1 MHGEEITVSE
11 GYAGFTGPEE
21 HVAWPFYIVCDV
33 SESMHRKRNGA
44 ESELTPFEAMQESLL
59 ELVDFCVDHVE
70 AADIAHLGVLTFA
83 DDAKVI
89 RHLRKLS
96 DGPEVNPLPKGTY
109 TNYVKVFTKLSDV
122 VAADIR
128 QLESRQLRV
137 KRPVVFF
144 ITDGYPQEASGP
156 QPLKSWQEPLHR
168 LQALTASR
176 AGRSGLQIAMVA
188 LGFEDAD
195 CGNLRLIA
203 QSPGIA
209 CIAEAGVAS
218 PHELMSNLLTSI
230 LNSVSL
236 SVENDDLVFIPPH
249 GMKLCG

>member
-1 MHGEEITVSE
+1 MVSE
-11 GYAGFTGPEE
+11 EY
-21 HVAWPFYIVCDV
+21 VAWPFYIVCDV
-33 SESMHRKRNGA
+33 SQSMHGKLDGA
-44 ESELTPFEAMQESLL
+44 QSELTPYEAMRESLL
-59 ELVDFCVDHVE
+59 ELVDFCIDHVE

-83 DDAKVI
+83 DDTEII
-89 RHLRKLS
+89 RDLRKLS
-96 DGPEVNPLPKGTY
+96 DDPEVGPLPKGTY
-109 TNYVKVFTKLSDV
+109 TNYVRLFTKLSDV

-128 QLESRQLRV
+128 RLESRQLRV

-144 ITDGYPQEASGP
+144 ITDGHPVVDGIS
-156 QPLKSWQEPLHR
+156 QPRESWQEPLRR

-176 AGRSGLQIAMVA
+176 VGGSGLRIAMVA
-188 LGFEDAD
+188 LGFEGTD

-218 PHELMSNLLTSI
+218 PHELMTSLLTSI
-230 LNSVSL
+230 LNSVTS
-236 SVENDDLVFIPPH
+236 SVAEGDLVFVPPR